1 LPANPLPI
9 FGISITAFRQSF
21 AEPMEQRRELR
32 ADERLVVTIDGRDK
46 AGQCFTEQVVATSI
60 SRSGALLSGIS
71 RHVRSG
77 DIIFVEHRG
86 KKSRFK
92 VVWVRDSE
100 SLHLIQ
106 AAIHLLERER
116 CPWQDN

>member
-1 LPANPLPI
+1 
-9 FGISITAFRQSF
+9 
-21 AEPMEQRRELR
+21 MEQRRELR
-32 ADERLVVTIDGRDK
+32 ENKRLVVTIDGRDK

-77 DIIFVEHRG
+77 DIISIQHRG
-86 KKSRFK
+86 NKSRFK

-100 SLHLIQ
+100 SLQLIQ
-106 AAIHLLERER
+106 AAVHLLETER